1 MEDVLQKKVK
11 VKKQKKSKK
20 RKKAISNI
28 AFDTVNLII
37 IALLCVIFLLP
48 FWMVVI
54 SSFTANSAIQMNGYQ
69 IIPEKLSL
77 EGYKYVFSASEINF
91 VRAIGNSLFVS
102 LMGCLITVILTLFT
116 AYVLSKKQLVGYKF
130 INAFYLVTMF
140 FAGGMIPLFLVVRA
154 VGLYDSIWALIIPGA
169 FNLYYVI
176 LVRSYFFS
184 LPDALEEAAV
194 LDGANDFQILVK
206 VFLPISVPMVL
217 TIAFFCFVDK
227 WNGWIDALLYLSP
240 QNTKTWPLQFVL
252 KNMLE
257 DMSILGSSASG
268 TVTPVLTAKSVGV
281 VIAILPLM
289 VIFPIIQRYFVN
301 GITIGAVK
309 G

>member
-1 MEDVLQKKVK
+1 MENLLQEKIKFKKH
-11 VKKQKKSKK
+11 KKSK
-20 RKKAISNI
+20 SNI
-28 AFDTVNLII
+28 AFDAVNFII
-37 IALLCVIFLLP
+37 IALLCVVFLLP
-48 FWMVVI
+48 FWMMII

-77 EGYKYVFSASEINF
+77 EGYRYVFSASEINF
-91 VRAIGNSLFVS
+91 VRAIGNSLFISIVGS
-102 LMGCLITVILTLFT
+102 LITVILTLFT

-130 INAFYLVTMF
+130 INSFYLVTMF
-140 FAGGMIPLFLVVRA
+140 FAGGMIPLFLVVKA
-154 VGLYDSIWALIIPGA
+154 VGLYNSIWALIIPGA

-184 LPDALEEAAV
+184 LPAALEEAAV
-194 LDGANDFQILVK
+194 IDGANDFQILVK

-227 WNGWIDALLYLSP
+227 WNSWIDALLYLSP
-240 QNTKTWPLQFVL
+240 QNTNMWPLQFVL

-257 DMSILGSSASG
+257 NMSILGSSASG
-268 TVTPVLTAKSVGV
+268 VITPVLTAKSVGV
-281 VIAILPLM
+281 VIAILPLLI
-289 VIFPIIQRYFVN
+289 IFPIIQRYFVN

>member
-1 MEDVLQKKVK
+1 MPFMEKAVQEKIKPIK
-11 VKKQKKSKK
+11 RRKSKTD
-20 RKKAISNI
+20 II
-28 AFDTVNLII
+28 FDTVLFVI
-37 IALLCVIFLLP
+37 IALLCVVFLLP
-48 FWMVVI
+48 FWMMII
-54 SSFTANSAIQMNGYQ
+54 SSFAANESIQINGYQ
-69 IIPEKLSL
+69 IIPDKFSL
-77 EGYKYVFSASEINF
+77 EGYRYVFGASDINF
-91 VRAIGNSLFVS
+91 FRAIGNSLFVS
-102 LMGCLITVILTLFT
+102 LVGSAITVTLTLLT
-116 AYVLSKKQLVGYKF
+116 AYVLSKKQIVGYKF
-130 INAFYLVTMF
+130 LNTFYLITMF

-154 VGLYDSIWALIIPGA
+154 IGLYDSIWALIIPGS

-176 LVRSYFFS
+176 LMRSYFFS

-227 WNGWIDALLYLSP
+227 WNGWVDAMLYISP
-240 QNTKTWPLQFVL
+240 NNTATWPLQFVL

-257 DMSILGSSASG
+257 NMSILGSSVSG
-268 TVTPVLTAKSVGV
+268 TITPVQTAKSVGV

-289 VIFPIIQRYFVN
+289 IIFPIIQKYFVN